1 MKKLFIIVIILIIF
15 SSVSSGENKV
25 KVKFFFT
32 EGCEHCGAIETY
44 LAELKKEYGETLEVE
59 VIDVFTT
66 EGYKE
71 FKKYGFIMTPALIF
85 NEQVKI
91 EGDAAKEELRTAIE
105 SFLTPKK
112 VVVRF
117 FYDKDKK
124 DEEYERI
131 NSILSEID
139 NKDVGVL
146 YLDHDKNRNDF
157 LYFGLSKIPS
167 IAINEISFENNID
180 KELID
185 SVINFYLEEKEIK
198 ILGFYS
204 EYGEKEMVNNTINSE
219 RYTDKTC
226 ILWIDV
232 NKNSKEFYL
241 DGFSETPSVV
251 INDKIKIQN
260 VTKIDLIK
268 GLESFDPD
276 FYNSIKVYF
285 IAYPYLKYIG
295 IGVIGIVCI
304 ALYRVFL

>member
-1 MKKLFIIVIILIIF
+1 MKKLFILIVLLI
-15 SSVSSGENKV
+15 SSSFIAAEENTV
-25 KVKFFFT
+25 NIKFFFT
-32 EGCEHCGAIETY
+32 EDCEHCGTTKLY
-44 LAELKKEYGETLEVE
+44 LEDLKNEYGERLNVE
-59 VIDVFTT
+59 MVDVFTSN
-66 EGYKE
+66 GYKE
-71 FKKYGFIMTPALIF
+71 FKKYGFIMTPAVLF
-85 NEQVKI
+85 NEQVKM
-91 EGDAAKEELRTAIE
+91 EGDTTKEELRTVIE

-112 VVVRF
+112 VIVRF

-124 DEEYERI
+124 NEEYKRI

-185 SVINFYLEEKEIK
+185 SVINFYLEEKEIRV
-198 ILGFYS
+198 LGFYS

-232 NKNSKEFYL
+232 NKNNKEFYL

-276 FYNSIKVYF
+276 FYSSIEIYF
-285 IAYPYLKYIG
+285 IAYPYLAYIG
-295 IGVIGIVCI
+295 IIGIVCI

>member
-15 SSVSSGENKV
+15 SSVSAEENKV

-32 EGCEHCGAIETY
+32 EECEHCKIAETY
-44 LAELKKEYGETLEVE
+44 FEDLKKEYGEALEIE
-59 VIDVFTT
+59 MIDVFTT

-71 FKKYGFIMTPALIF
+71 LKNYGFIMTPGIVF
-85 NEQVKI
+85 NEQVQI
-91 EGDAAKEELRTAIE
+91 EGDTTKEELRRVIE

-112 VVVRF
+112 VIVRF

-124 DEEYERI
+124 DEEYEKI
-131 NSILSEID
+131 NSMLSEMN

-146 YLDHDKNRNDF
+146 YLDYDKNRNDF
-157 LYFGLSKIPS
+157 LYFGFSRVPS
-167 IAINEISFENNID
+167 VSINEISFENNID

-185 SVINFYLEEKEIK
+185 SVINFYLEEKDIK

-204 EYGEKEMVNNTINSE
+204 DEKEKEIVENITNSE
-219 RYTDKTC
+219 RYIDKTS

-232 NKNSKEFYL
+232 NKNNKEFYL

-260 VTKIDLIK
+260 VTKIEMIK
-268 GLESFDPD
+268 GLESFDPK
-276 FYNSIKVYF
+276 FYNPIEVYF
-285 IAYPYLKYIG
+285 IAYSYLKYIG

>member
-15 SSVSSGENKV
+15 SSVSAEENKV

-32 EGCEHCGAIETY
+32 EECEHCKIAETY
-44 LAELKKEYGETLEVE
+44 FEDLKKEYGEALEIE
-59 VIDVFTT
+59 MIDVFTT

-71 FKKYGFIMTPALIF
+71 FKNYGFIMTPGIVF
-85 NEQVKI
+85 NEQVQI
-91 EGDAAKEELRTAIE
+91 EGDTTKEELRRVIE

-112 VVVRF
+112 VIVRF

-124 DEEYERI
+124 DEEYEKI
-131 NSILSEID
+131 NSILSEMN

-146 YLDHDKNRNDF
+146 YLDYDKNRNDF
-157 LYFGLSKIPS
+157 LYFGFSRVPS
-167 IAINEISFENNID
+167 VSINEISFENNID

-185 SVINFYLEEKEIK
+185 SVINFYLEEKDIK

-204 EYGEKEMVNNTINSE
+204 DEKEKEIVENITNSE
-219 RYTDKTC
+219 RYIDKTS

-232 NKNSKEFYL
+232 NKNNKEFYL

-260 VTKIDLIK
+260 VTKIEMIK
-268 GLESFDPD
+268 GLESFDPK
-276 FYNSIKVYF
+276 FYNPIEVYF
-285 IAYPYLKYIG
+285 IAYSYLKYIG

>member
-15 SSVSSGENKV
+15 SSVSAEENKV

-32 EGCEHCGAIETY
+32 EECEHCKIAETY
-44 LAELKKEYGETLEVE
+44 FEDLKKEYGEALEIE
-59 VIDVFTT
+59 MIDVFTT

-71 FKKYGFIMTPALIF
+71 FKNYGFIMTPGIVF
-85 NEQVKI
+85 NEQVQI
-91 EGDAAKEELRTAIE
+91 EGDTTKEELRRVIE

-112 VVVRF
+112 VIVRF

-124 DEEYERI
+124 DEEYEKI
-131 NSILSEID
+131 NSILSEMN

-146 YLDHDKNRNDF
+146 YLDYDKNRNDF
-157 LYFGLSKIPS
+157 LYFGFSRVPS
-167 IAINEISFENNID
+167 VSINEISFENNID
-180 KELID
+180 KELIN
-185 SVINFYLEEKEIK
+185 I
-198 ILGFYS
+198 
-204 EYGEKEMVNNTINSE
+204 TNSE
-219 RYTDKTC
+219 RYIDKTS

-232 NKNSKEFYL
+232 NKNNKEFYL

-260 VTKIDLIK
+260 VTKIEMIK
-268 GLESFDPD
+268 GLESFDPK
-276 FYNSIKVYF
+276 FYNPIEVYF
-285 IAYPYLKYIG
+285 IAYSYLKYIG